1 MYTIERVAT
10 FMPLVSAYCHCASKH
25 LHRDAHAVTWILSFY
40 SLIWITSLFSRLVRQ
55 VQCTYSNQGHKG
67 KSKHSNFV
75 YVITQILYIAMVV
88 NFIFFTSNVA
98 LSYTQKIIEFNTMC
112 CHLSSFYCT
121 SCWIFTVTHIIS
133 HPTMIVLVVHCLT
146 HHIKAS

>member
-1 MYTIERVAT
+1 
-10 FMPLVSAYCHCASKH
+10 MPLVSAYCHCASKH

-88 NFIFFTSNVA
+88 NFIFFYIQRGPKLYTENHRVKHDVLPFVILLLYVMLNVY
-98 LSYTQKIIEFNTMC
+98 SD
-112 CHLSSFYCT
+112 
-121 SCWIFTVTHIIS
+121 
-133 HPTMIVLVVHCLT
+133 T
-146 HHIKAS
+146 HHLASYNDCIGCALFNASHKSILM